1 MDVVNVEDLVK
12 NSNKREIE
20 AIIQTMEQ
28 IEVHGS
34 QNLNMLLGC
43 IQHLTALKNKL
54 GEEDK

>member
-1 MDVVNVEDLVK
+1 MDVVKNVVK
-12 NSNKREIE
+12 NTKIQELE

-43 IQHLTALKNKL
+43 IQHLNALKNSL
-54 GEEDK
+54 GKEDE